1 MMEHVELLEMKVDD
15 QQTEIDELNSHRT
28 GQNSCIKQQR
38 EEINELKAMVNALH
52 SALAGAQEHQ
62 WCGLRHNG
70 RDNKHPLWVA
80 GVNALNNTPTQC
92 LASVKA
98 DAVDEFAMHIG
109 LTGKAL
115 SNYVN
120 NLRKTMITTSSES
133 SLSEVINKINE
144 EL

>member
-1 MMEHVELLEMKVDD
+1 MSNE
-15 QQTEIDELNSHRT
+15 TWNEICGTVL
-28 GQNSCIKQQR
+28 KQQQ
-38 EEINELKAMVNALH
+38 EINKLKAMVNAL
-52 SALAGAQEHQ
+52 
-62 WCGLRHNG
+62 
-70 RDNKHPLWVA
+70 RDAARLYHEGYKSSELEEANSIMIMSPA
-80 GVNALNNTPTQC
+80 QC
-92 LASVKA
+92 LANVKA

-133 SLSEVINKINE
+133 SLSEVVNKINE

>member
-1 MMEHVELLEMKVDD
+1 MNKA
-15 QQTEIDELNSHRT
+15 DEFLKWCSERM
-28 GQNSCIKQQR
+28 GRPAQISFAR
-38 EEINELKAMVNALH
+38 EAINEQKKEINELKAMVNAL
-52 SALAGAQEHQ
+52 LKAGNLMNIGLGYSDDTFAKAYQEQ
-62 WCGLRHNG
+62 WKLTREQS
-70 RDNKHPLWVA
+70 PV
-80 GVNALNNTPTQC
+80 QC
-92 LASVKA
+92 LANVKA

-133 SLSEVINKINE
+133 SLSEVVNKINE